1 MTKILTRSGQVI
13 VYNNIVKPGTDTL
26 DEPRYFLHIFPTYML
41 TGYEVLSVV
50 GASYH
55 GYSFIAVDLYVLYTG
70 VLILRNFTNSLFRS
84 SLLLKVVDLKPITP
98 LTRKI
103 ARCK

>member
-1 MTKILTRSGQVI
+1 
-13 VYNNIVKPGTDTL
+13 
-26 DEPRYFLHIFPTYML
+26 ML

-84 SLLLKVVDLKPITP
+84 SSLLKVADLKLITP

-103 ARCK
+103 AFVVASP